1 MVNVIWAYRVKNN
14 CMFIY
19 SKVKDRKK
27 TSFFTICSQSVR
39 QFDLQ
44 V

>member
-1 MVNVIWAYRVKNN
+1 MVNVIWAYRVKKQLY
-14 CMFIY
+14 IH
-19 SKVKDRKK
+19 SKVKDCKQLD
-27 TSFFTICSQSVR
+27 FFTIWSQSVR